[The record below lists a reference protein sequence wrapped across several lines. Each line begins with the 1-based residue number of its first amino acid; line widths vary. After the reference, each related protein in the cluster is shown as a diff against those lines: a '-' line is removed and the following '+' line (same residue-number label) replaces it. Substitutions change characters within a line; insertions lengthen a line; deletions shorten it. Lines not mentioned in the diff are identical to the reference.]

1 MSKITIIHNPR
12 CSKSRE
18 ALSLLEGKDN
28 VEVVEYLKNGL
39 TSEELK
45 DILKKLNISASDL
58 LRKGEDDYKTQIKG
72 KDLSED
78 EVVDLMVQYPKLI
91 ERPIIIQNDKAIIG
105 RPPSLVVDFVK

>member
-1 MSKITIIHNPR
+1 MSIITIIHNPR

-28 VEVVEYLKNGL
+28 LEVVEYLKDGL
-39 TSEELK
+39 TVNQLK
-45 DILKKLNISASDL
+45 EILKKLNISASDL
-58 LRKGEDDYKTQIKG
+58 LRKGENDYKEQIKG
-72 KDLSED
+72 KELTED
-78 EVVDLMVQYPKLI
+78 EVVNLMVQYPKLI

>member
-28 VEVVEYLKNGL
+28 VEVVEYLKDGL
-39 TSEELK
+39 TVNQLK
-45 DILKKLNISASDL
+45 EILKKLNISASDL
-58 LRKGEDDYKTQIKG
+58 LRKGENDYKEQIKG
-72 KDLSED
+72 KELTEE
-78 EVVDLMVQYPKLI
+78 EVINLMVQYPKLI

>member
-28 VEVVEYLKNGL
+28 LEVVEYLKDGL
-39 TSEELK
+39 TTEQLK
-45 DILKKLNISASDL
+45 EILKKLNISAFDL
-58 LRKGEDDYKTQIKG
+58 LRKGENDYKEQIKG
-72 KDLSED
+72 KELTED

-91 ERPIIIQNDKAIIG
+91 ERPIIIQNDKAIVG
-105 RPPSLVVDFVK
+105 RPPSLVIDFLK

>member
-28 VEVVEYLKNGL
+28 VEVVEYLKDGL
-39 TSEELK
+39 TVNQLK
-45 DILKKLNISASDL
+45 EILKKLNISASDL
-58 LRKGEDDYKTQIKG
+58 LRKGENDYKEQIKG
-72 KDLSED
+72 KELTED
-78 EVVDLMVQYPKLI
+78 EVVNLMVQYPKLI

>member
-28 VEVVEYLKNGL
+28 VEVVEYLKDGL
-39 TSEELK
+39 TTEQLK
-45 DILKKLNISASDL
+45 EILKKLNISAFDL
-58 LRKGEDDYKTQIKG
+58 LRKGENDYKEQIKG
-72 KDLSED
+72 KELTED

>member
-18 ALSLLEGKDN
+18 TLSLLEGKDN
-28 VEVVEYLKNGL
+28 VEVVEYLKDGL
-39 TSEELK
+39 TVNQLK
-45 DILKKLNISASDL
+45 EILKKLNISASDL
-58 LRKGEDDYKTQIKG
+58 LRKGENDYKEQIKG
-72 KDLSED
+72 KELTED
-78 EVVDLMVQYPKLI
+78 EVVNLMVQYPKLI